1 MSLKRMCAGAAAALA
16 TTFITPVAAQAFQP
30 PTPQSFIHNCAPK
43 QVVVV
48 PGGANTNPFMPDK
61 LPIGLITGDV
71 GTQLGNR
78 ADTDVTYIPYQSYSF
93 AAAPYPQAS
102 ADGYTKAS
110 HTIARIQND
119 CPHSKISLVGYSLG
133 ADISARI
140 INDAAHGKGALDP
153 SRFASAALYANPYQ
167 GGNGAAQ
174 YPAKP
179 DVNTG
184 SLGQLGGGFGNLGAK
199 VLEVCHSDDAVCNYP
214 KKYRKLAEASM
225 NIDMLHGKFPP
236 AVARELAHYN
246 PHDYRTLI
254 HGFKQ
259 HNAYGGPDNA
269 TGVNWINTH

>member
-1 MSLKRMCAGAAAALA
+1 MSLKRIRAIAAAALA
-16 TTFITPVAAQAFQP
+16 ATFITPVTAQAFEP

-48 PGGANTNPFMPDK
+48 SGGANTNPVMPDN
-61 LPIGLITGDV
+61 LPIGHITADV
-71 GTQLGNR
+71 GIQLGNR
-78 ADTDVTYIPYQSYSF
+78 ADTDVTYVPYQSYGF
-93 AAAPYPQAS
+93 AATSYPQAS

-119 CPHSKISLVGYSLG
+119 CPNSRISLVGYSLG
-133 ADISARI
+133 ADVSARI

-184 SLGQLGGGFGNLGAK
+184 SLGQLDGGFGNLGAK

-225 NIDMLHGKFPP
+225 DLDTLHGKFPP
-236 AVARELAHYN
+236 SVARELTHYN
-246 PHDYRTLI
+246 PKDYYTLI
-254 HGFKQ
+254 RGFLR
-259 HNAYGGPDNA
+259 HNAYGGSDSA
-269 TGVNWINTH
+269 AGVQWVNNH